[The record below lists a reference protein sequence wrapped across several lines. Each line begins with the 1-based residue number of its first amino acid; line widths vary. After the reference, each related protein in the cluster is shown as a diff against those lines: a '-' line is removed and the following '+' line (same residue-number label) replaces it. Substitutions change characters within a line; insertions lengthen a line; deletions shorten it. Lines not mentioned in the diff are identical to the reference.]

1 VNLFNNLK
9 IGTRL
14 GLAFAM
20 CVAVMLALTATAKLG
35 LGHVRDDVE
44 LINKDRYV
52 KVRLTTDIKDD
63 VNIVVLSA
71 HKLAIAKGAAERDGD
86 LKELGAARARIG
98 DTFKKIEAMLV
109 TEAARHDLAKVQA
122 ARQHFLREIDVL
134 LQLAGNDDDAKLRA
148 QLDALRPVQTEYV
161 KVLAD
166 YADAQEEQMIQAG
179 ADTSLT
185 VDRTSTLLIVAALIG
200 ASVAAAAAWGATL
213 SITRPINQA
222 VRVARTVAAGDLTS
236 QIDVARKDET
246 GQLLEA
252 LKAMNSSLIGIVSQ
266 VRQSSDNIATGSG
279 QISTGN
285 LDLSQRTEEQA
296 SNLQQTAASMEELT
310 STVKNNA
317 DAARKASQFAGSA
330 SEVAARGGAVVGRV
344 VDTMEQITSASKK
357 IADIIGVIDGIA
369 FQTNILALNAAVEA
383 ARAGEQG
390 RGFAVVAGEVRS
402 LAQRSA
408 QAAKEIKQ
416 LINDSVETVEA
427 GSKLVAD
434 AGSTMEDIVSQ
445 VSRVTD
451 LIGEISAATLQQTS
465 GIGQVSDAVTLLDQ
479 VTQQNAA
486 LVEESAAAAES
497 LTQQAQQLVQ
507 AVASF
512 TLGPSTP
519 VATVVVTP
527 APLRSASAKPLE
539 SRAVGKASV
548 VPIKRKAAQPVVDAP
563 GAVGETWVSF

>member
-1 VNLFNNLK
+1 MFNNLK

-20 CVAVMLALTATAKLG
+20 CVAVMLALTTTAKLG
-35 LGHVRDDVE
+35 LAHVRNDVE
-44 LINKDRYV
+44 QINKDHYV
-52 KVRLTTDIKDD
+52 KVRLATDIKDD
-63 VNIVVLSA
+63 VSVVVLSA
-71 HKLAIAKGAAERDGD
+71 HKLVIAQTAAERAGD

-98 DTFKKIEAMLV
+98 ETFKKIEALL
-109 TEAARHDLAKVQA
+109 TTDA
-122 ARQHFLREIDVL
+122 ARQELAKLGLARQQFLRQIDE
-134 LQLAGNDDDAKLRA
+134 LQRLAREDDAVKLRA
-148 QLDALRPVQTEYV
+148 QLDLVQPVQREYL

-166 YADAQEEQMIQAG
+166 YADAQEVRMVEAG
-179 ADTSLT
+179 VDTNLT
-185 VDRTSTLLIVAALIG
+185 VDRTSTMLIVAAVIG
-200 ASVAAAAAWGATL
+200 AGVAVAAAWGATL

-236 QIDVARKDET
+236 RIDVTRNDET

-279 QISTGN
+279 QIATGN

-296 SNLQQTAASMEELT
+296 SNLQQTAASMEQLT
-310 STVKNNA
+310 STVQNNA
-317 DAARKASQFAGSA
+317 DAARQASQLANSA

-344 VDTMEQITSASKK
+344 VGTMEQITSASKK

-416 LINDSVETVEA
+416 LINDSVETVEV

-434 AGSTMEDIVSQ
+434 AGIKMDDIVSQ
-445 VSRVTD
+445 VGRVTD
-451 LIGEISAATLQQTS
+451 LISEISAATLQQSS

-507 AVASF
+507 AVANF
-512 TLGPSTP
+512 TLDPST
-519 VATVVVTP
+519 AGKAAVTQ
-527 APLRSASAKPLE
+527 APPQQPTRTKPLAP
-539 SRAVGKASV
+539 RPAGKPSV
-548 VPIKRKAAQPVVDAP
+548 VSIKRKAPQPVVEVPAP
-563 GAVGETWVSF
+563 ASETWVSF

>member
-1 VNLFNNLK
+1 MFNNLK

-20 CVAVMLALTATAKLG
+20 CVAVMLALTTTAKLG
-35 LGHVRDDVE
+35 LAHVRNDVE
-44 LINKDRYV
+44 QINKDHYV
-52 KVRLTTDIKDD
+52 KVRLATDIKDD
-63 VNIVVLSA
+63 VSVVVLSA
-71 HKLAIAKGAAERDGD
+71 HKLVIAQTAAEREGD

-98 DTFKKIEAMLV
+98 ETFKKIEALL
-109 TEAARHDLAKVQA
+109 TTDA
-122 ARQHFLREIDVL
+122 ARQELAKLGLARQQFLRQIDE
-134 LQLAGNDDDAKLRA
+134 LQRLAREDDAAKLRA
-148 QLDALRPVQTEYV
+148 QLDLVQPVQREYL

-166 YADAQEEQMIQAG
+166 YADAQEVRMVEAG
-179 ADTSLT
+179 VDTNLT
-185 VDRTSTLLIVAALIG
+185 VDRTSTMLIVAAVIG
-200 ASVAAAAAWGATL
+200 AGVAVAAAWGATL
-213 SITRPINQA
+213 SIIRPINQA

-236 QIDVARKDET
+236 RIDVTRNDET

-279 QISTGN
+279 QIATGN

-296 SNLQQTAASMEELT
+296 SNLQQTAASMEQLT
-310 STVKNNA
+310 STVQNNA
-317 DAARKASQFAGSA
+317 DAARQASQLANSA

-344 VDTMEQITSASKK
+344 VGTMEQITSASKK
-357 IADIIGVIDGIA
+357 ISDIIGVIDGIA

-434 AGSTMEDIVSQ
+434 AGITMDDIVSQ
-445 VSRVTD
+445 VGRVTD
-451 LIGEISAATLQQTS
+451 LISEISAATLQQSS

-507 AVASF
+507 AVANF
-512 TLGPSTP
+512 TLDPST
-519 VATVVVTP
+519 AGKAAVTQ
-527 APLRSASAKPLE
+527 APPQQPTRTKPLAP
-539 SRAVGKASV
+539 RPAGKPSV
-548 VPIKRKAAQPVVDAP
+548 VSIKRKAPQPVVEVPAP
-563 GAVGETWVSF
+563 ASETWVSF